1 MSIESCKVVTLT
13 ASQDASTNGLLF
25 PLLLSKITATHAD
38 GSASLRIEL
47 FDAATAT
54 GTSVVDIKGNP
65 QLAATFEN
73 CINVDFN
80 PPLAVEKGLSSTL
93 TNSPTV
99 KLYFIR
105 R

>member
-1 MSIESCKVVTLT
+1 MSIESGKVVTLT

-25 PLLLSKITATHAD
+25 PLLLNKITATHAD
-38 GSASLRIEL
+38 GTAALRIEL

-54 GTSVVDIKGNP
+54 GTSVVDIKAEP
-65 QLAATFEN
+65 QLAATFETFV
-73 CINVDFN
+73 NVDFN
-80 PPLAVEKGLSSTL
+80 PPLAIEKGLSSTL

-99 KLYFIR
+99 KLYYTR